1 MSELVLHGP
10 QISTYGRI
18 CAVIAEECEVTWR
31 VDATSAADVRARGLH
46 PFGKTPAAV
55 IDGETFIETR
65 AICAYLDAA
74 YGQRRFTP
82 NDPLSSARMHQWISV
97 ADNYLFAVSE
107 PGLVLPRLVAPL
119 MERQA
124 DERLVARA
132 LPAIDWQLGLFCDRL
147 EEARYLAGAEISLA
161 DFHAVPM
168 VQAIALTNEG
178 SAMVRAK
185 LPLHRWLSNLAS
197 RPSAKATRWPIEGTS
212 G

>member
-1 MSELVLHGP
+1 MSTLVLHGP
-10 QISTYGRI
+10 QVSTYGRI
-18 CAVIAEECEVTWR
+18 CAVVAQECGVAWR

-46 PFGKTPAAV
+46 PFGRTPAAV

-74 YGQRRFTP
+74 HGQRRFTP
-82 NDPLSSARMHQWISV
+82 DDPVSLARMHQWISV

-119 MERQA
+119 MGRQA

-147 EEARYLAGAEISLA
+147 EVVPFLAGAEISLA
-161 DFHAVPM
+161 DFHVFPM
-168 VQAIALTNEG
+168 MQAIALTPEG
-178 SAMVRAK
+178 GAMVRAK
-185 LPLHRWLSNLAS
+185 LPLQRWLSTLAG
-197 RPSAKATRWPIEGTS
+197 RPSAKATRWPIEGGT